1 MQPRRWP
8 DLLKRLAL
16 TASLLAGCSPAQAP
30 PVLKGPGSLAYELET
45 ARQITRAQQ
54 MDGAIA
60 FLGDSL
66 TVGLATSQ
74 VADKTENFG
83 IPSETVAGA
92 KDRAKRLDWRGARQ
106 VVVAVGV
113 NSLKSPTFQSDFK
126 ALLAAISRPVVAV
139 AVFPTRPPEPASRAD
154 IARVNGMILAACSQ
168 APSCRFLDMS
178 ARLGHAGTLRP
189 EFSQPDGIHL
199 TPAAYRV
206 YADAL
211 RKALSE
217 QAS

>member
-16 TASLLAGCSPAQAP
+16 TASLLAGCGPDLAQP
-30 PVLKGPGSLAYELET
+30 KLVGPGSLAYELET
-45 ARQITRAQQ
+45 ARQITRSQQ
-54 MDGAIA
+54 MNGAIA

-74 VADKTENFG
+74 VAGNTENYG

-92 KDRAKRLDWRGARQ
+92 AGRAKHLDWRGARQ

-113 NSLKSPTFQSDFK
+113 NSLDSPAFQSDFK
-126 ALLAAISRPVVAV
+126 ALLGAIPRPVVAV
-139 AVFPTRPPEPASRAD
+139 AIFPARPPDGPAWPV
-154 IARVNGMILAACSQ
+154 IARANAMIQKLCSERQ
-168 APSCRFLDMS
+168 DCLFLDLS
-178 ARLGHAGTLRP
+178 KQLGRDGALRP
-189 EFSQPDGIHL
+189 ELSQPDGVHL

-217 QAS
+217 QAP